1 MILELD
7 CGNSFIKWRVIDPA
21 AHGGVQASGVS
32 GEVDHL
38 LDELLALS
46 SVRISKCRLVSV
58 RSDSETELL
67 AGAIAKSLGIEVV
80 CAASSKGLGGVT
92 NGYKDFQRLGL
103 DRWLA
108 IVGAYQLCGRPC
120 IVIDL
125 GTAVT
130 IDLVGEGGEH
140 LGGYIT
146 PGMSLLTEQLRT
158 HTKRI
163 LYDAQEAQAALSD
176 TSPGRSTSEAV
187 ERGCLKMLH
196 GYIES
201 QIASAAYYFGEQP
214 EIFVTGGDA
223 SLFCGGGEV
232 KRVPDLV
239 FKGLAIACP
248 L

>member
-7 CGNSFIKWRVIDPA
+7 CGNSFIKWRVINPA
-21 AHGGVQASGVS
+21 AHGRVQAFGVS
-32 GEVDHL
+32 AEVDQL
-38 LDELLALS
+38 LGELISLS
-46 SVRISKCRLVSV
+46 SIRISKCRLVSV
-58 RSDSETELL
+58 RSDNETGLL
-67 AGAIAKSLGIEVV
+67 VGAIARSLGIEVM
-80 CAASSKGLGGVT
+80 CAASSRMLGGVT

-108 IVGAYQLCGRPC
+108 IVGAYQLCRRAC
-120 IVIDL
+120 VVIDL

-163 LYDAQEAQAALSD
+163 LYDAQEARAALSD
-176 TSPGRSTSEAV
+176 TTPGRSTSEAV
-187 ERGCLKMLH
+187 ERGCLKMLC

-201 QIASAAYYFGEQP
+201 QIAGAAHYLGEQP
-214 EIFVTGGDA
+214 EVFVTGGDA
-223 SLFCGGGEV
+223 SLFNGGRQV
-232 KRVPDLV
+232 RFVPDLV

>member
-7 CGNSFIKWRVIDPA
+7 CGNSFIKWRVLNPA
-21 AHGGVQASGVS
+21 ADNGVQASGVVS
-32 GEVDHL
+32 EVDYL
-38 LDELLALS
+38 LSELISLS
-46 SVRISKCRLVSV
+46 SIKISKCRLVSV
-58 RSDSETELL
+58 RGDNETKLL
-67 AGAIAKSLGIEVV
+67 AGVIANSLGIEVV
-80 CAASSKGLGGVT
+80 SAVSSRELGGVI

-108 IVGAYQLCGRPC
+108 LVGAYQLCSGPC
-120 IVIDL
+120 VVIDL

-130 IDLVGEGGEH
+130 IDMVGSGGEH

-187 ERGCLKMLH
+187 ERGCLMMLR
-196 GYIES
+196 GYIDS
-201 QIASAAYYFGEQP
+201 QIASAAQYLGTQP

-223 SLFCGGGEV
+223 ALFGSGRQV
-232 KRVPDLV
+232 RRVPDLV